1 MSKTK
6 TILLWVAVPFAAVV
20 AMSVGYVMG
29 KVIQTLCL
37 NMVLIGAE
45 GLKVAISNIIGE
57 LIAGAA
63 FVAAGT
69 AVAPTK
75 KKTVSIVLATI
86 ITSFCV
92 TSVIYYYILG
102 YELTLLKVTYILAMS
117 VGAIVCACGYKDT
130 AI

>member
-6 TILLWVAVPFAAVV
+6 TILLWIAVPFAAVV

-86 ITSFCV
+86 IVSFCV
-92 TSVIYYYILG
+92 ISAIYYFILG
-102 YELTLLKVTYILAMS
+102 YELTLLKVICILAMS
-117 VGAIVCACGYKDT
+117 AGAIAYSYGYKED
-130 AI
+130 